1 MSDTLF
7 KQLGG
12 EAAVD
17 AAVDIFYRK
26 VLADKRINKFFEGVD
41 MEKQARKQK
50 AFMTMAFGGPNNYT
64 GEDMRKGHAD
74 MVKNGLDDSHFDAVA
89 ENLVASLKELKV
101 SDKLIQ
107 GVVDIVESTRD
118 DVLGKE
124 VESSDTS
131 DTAVSSSDTKTED
144 KSNAWLDYMNANK
157 VEGAEKA
164 VKSEKLGNEWKDYLK
179 ANKVEEPEK
188 EVKSK
193 KVGNE
198 WKDYLKDSGA

>member
-124 VESSDTS
+124 VESSDT
-131 DTAVSSSDTKTED
+131 AVSSSDTKTED